1 MSSHA
6 TLSVRTIFG
15 VKGSVANNVVFADEG
30 SVVFPAASFLVRHAI
45 ASRASDYAPITER
58 SLGVTAMAMSPSRR
72 FLAIAEV
79 MSNGP
84 TTPTAISSSSN
95 ISIEQQISYFD
106 ATCQLSIY
114 NSKTMAKRKQV
125 PVLPADLA
133 VGAKIVA
140 LSFSNDDQLLAVLGS
155 EPNFNVGVYS
165 LERCDLVAKLY
176 VPPEAGLGAPAAQVR
191 PISLAFAPVFGGKL
205 CVWGR
210 NAFSFFSLIEKNPG
224 AAPPEPVVGEPKY
237 MTHSLVHVPHSQS
250 FHAWADPRMTPL
262 FEMISSNSSSAST
275 EPSGTA
281 VELLANAM
289 VAEHHAA
296 SESHSSLIDEHS
308 HQDHGH
314 AENSEHSDKHNI
326 ITEEGGREEVHEDQG
341 NDDHQLLQE
350 NLNAPSSSFSADGV
364 NITAFCWLTP
374 GTANR
379 PELNVAATRQG
390 ELLLFYRDELLRVLA
405 SSPLDSA
412 SCIDILCST
421 PSGGFVGAGEGGK
434 VYIFDQQ
441 QQQQTTDQEG
451 ASLSS
456 SGEGGATHRTTSS
469 RQGTTSSSLAVP
481 SDEYFRRSKTLSA
494 SIPGLECED
503 RIRSLSVN
511 PSGKSAVLALSGTQ
525 LLLLDLASAHLKDDS
540 SAFTTVGAP
549 SHAPPVGQ
557 SASVSSRNDLCAI
570 GSMSVAVRKPLIA
583 TVGADNTVRVWNF
596 IDKTLEICKVYPDG
610 PCSVSLHPS
619 GLQILI
625 GFADRLRLMNVLPDD
640 FREMNDFPVKSCSES
655 RFSRGGHLFA
665 AANGNVI
672 QVYSSF
678 TGEYLLTLRGHSGK
692 ILSIQWAYNDATL
705 LSLATDG
712 AIYEWDLKDGKRSR
726 EFMLKGAKFTS
737 VTATRDGSTIYAVG
751 DGGLVNQSDGN
762 YSGHE
767 PALREI
773 NFDLGT
779 VTREW
784 LLPSHSSSVSLSCS
798 KPPFLFSA
806 SADPNGLPSTIR
818 SYSFPLPMP
827 NGTAPAPGVEFAALS
842 SPATRITPSFDDAYL
857 FVTGDD
863 GSIVVFEAKD
873 QNQRVPL
880 SENAGKLPWA
890 EEALVTAQDL
900 EERRGTVRELR
911 EALSELQGTSQY
923 NLRTKEVNFQE
934 AVRKETQR
942 ATSELEQLRAQC
954 ELVSE
959 EMDESEVEFSERLA
973 GAESA
978 HRAEMQKRE
987 SLYQTKIMDE
997 VEKYQSLQQEV
1008 ASQKTRWQVR
1018 RTQATESHAQAV
1030 QRLMAEFERKL
1041 EAVRGKRAA
1050 LEEELSG
1057 GKRDWT
1063 EMRSQMESDLDEEA
1077 LTVRKMYQER
1087 VDAERDASL
1096 KYKGENGIMRKK
1108 FSAVQQDIEASKDA
1122 VKVTLER
1129 HDGLRR
1135 QIDSLERDVANLR
1148 SHIRDRDATIGEREK
1163 RIYELKKKNQ
1173 ELEKFKFVLDYKI
1186 KELKAQVEPRELEI
1200 TALKQ
1205 QVKEVDTELEAYHKS
1220 NADLDKMIGTLR
1232 KDLDEFQEGAKNLR
1246 STLSKRD
1253 DEIKS
1258 FSGKLFQTVSMA
1270 KEPKDWV
1277 AGAEALYAAHVPANL
1292 PVAAGDISVIAESE
1306 RQKEHLESLFT
1317 ELKKTG
1323 AANEISAKAASAH
1336 LVEENLSLIEQI
1348 KTLRSAAADY
1358 RLQLKTIAVNK
1369 ARVALTQKAAELKA
1383 ASRERSVVLAR
1394 SSVLSQAKS
1403 PGTAGSGFG
1412 AGLSLGTPRSGTVSP
1427 PRATTSGSL
1436 VTRSSPPLKETASP
1450 APASSPY
1457 TGEEESKDDTKEE
1470 VDNETAAIVSS
1481 SSSETEA
1488 AADSGSSSSS
1498 SLIPEQEQQQEII
1511 LESSSS
1517 SSSDAAVTDAD
1528 TSAPQAEPQAEVQA
1542 EAVSN
1547 TNETTE
1553 TSSPSAPDV
1562 QETTVATETIAE
1574 TSPATEDAAPV
1585 SETNEPEIA
1594 PSE

>member
-1 MSSHA
+1 MASHA

-15 VKGSVANNVVFADEG
+15 VKGSVANNVVFADEC
-30 SVVFPAASFLVRHAI
+30 SIVFPAASFLVRH
-45 ASRASDYAPITER
+45 SLNSKASDYAPITER

-79 MSNGP
+79 ISNGSS
-84 TTPTAISSSSN
+84 TSTALQPSSF
-95 ISIEQQISYFD
+95 EQAAATYFD
-106 ATCQLSIY
+106 ATCQLSLY

-125 PVLPADLA
+125 SVLPADLA
-133 VGAKIVA
+133 VGAKILA

-165 LERCDLVAKLY
+165 LERCDLIAKLH
-176 VPPEAGLGAPAAQVR
+176 VPPEAGLGAPADQVR

-210 NAFSFFSLIEKNPG
+210 NAFSFFSIVEKNPG
-224 AAPPEPVVGEPKY
+224 AAPPEPVFGEPKY

-262 FEMISSNSSSAST
+262 LQVSNS
-275 EPSGTA
+275 
-281 VELLANAM
+281 EL
-289 VAEHHAA
+289 A
-296 SESHSSLIDEHS
+296 SESVNTMVADHAAASVSESYSSAIEDHSHHDHHHDHGENHEHS
-308 HQDHGH
+308 
-314 AENSEHSDKHNI
+314 NEHVSQGEQGDD
-326 ITEEGGREEVHEDQG
+326 EVDQQQ
-341 NDDHQLLQE
+341 QL
-350 NLNAPSSSFSADGV
+350 LNAPSSSFSADGV
-364 NITAFCWLTP
+364 NITAFCWLNP

-405 SSPLDSA
+405 SSPLDGA
-412 SCIDILCST
+412 HCIDILCST
-421 PSGGFVGAGEGGK
+421 PSGGFVGAGEAGK

-441 QQQQTTDQEG
+441 QPVEQE
-451 ASLSS
+451 ALN
-456 SGEGGATHRTTSS
+456 S
-469 RQGTTSSSLAVP
+469 RQGGASSSSNSVASSLTVP
-481 SDEYFRRSKTLSA
+481 SDEYFRRTKTLSA
-494 SIPGLECED
+494 SVPGLECED
-503 RIRSLSVN
+503 RIRSLTIN
-511 PSGKSAVLALSGTQ
+511 PSGKSAVFSLSGTQ
-525 LLLLDLASAHLKDDS
+525 LLFLDLASAHLKDDA
-540 SAFTTVGAP
+540 SAFVSVGSP

-557 SASVSSRNDLCAI
+557 SASIYSRNDLCAVL
-570 GSMSVAVRKPLIA
+570 SMSVAVRKPLIA
-583 TVGADNTVRVWNF
+583 TVGVDNTVRVWNF
-596 IDKTLEICKVYPDG
+596 IDRTLEICKVYPDG

-619 GLQILI
+619 GLQILL
-625 GFADRLRLMNVLPDD
+625 GFSDRLRLMNVLPDD

-751 DGGLVNQSDGN
+751 DGGLVNPSDGN
-762 YSGHE
+762 YTGHE

-784 LLPSHSSSVSLSCS
+784 LLPGPSSSVSLSCS

-806 SADPNGLPSTIR
+806 FADPNGLPSTIR

-827 NGTAPAPGVEFAALS
+827 NGTTPAPGVEFAALS
-842 SPATRITPSFDDAYL
+842 APATRILPSFDDAYL

-900 EERRGTVRELR
+900 EERRSTVRELR

-942 ATSELEQLRAQC
+942 ATTELEQLSAQC

-959 EMDESEVEFSERLA
+959 EMAESEMEFSERLA
-973 GAESA
+973 AAESA

-1041 EAVRGKRAA
+1041 EAVRGKRSA

-1057 GKRDWT
+1057 GKRDWA
-1063 EMRSQMESDLDEEA
+1063 EMRTQMENDLDEEA
-1077 LTVRKMYQER
+1077 LTIRKMYQER
-1087 VDAERDASL
+1087 VDAERDAAL

-1135 QIDSLERDVANLR
+1135 QIEALEQDVANLR

-1186 KELKAQVEPRELEI
+1186 KELKAQVEPREVEI

-1220 NADLDKMIGTLR
+1220 NADLDKMIGSLR

-1258 FSGKLFQTVSMA
+1258 FSGKLFQTVSLA
-1270 KEPKDWV
+1270 KEPKDWI

-1306 RQKEHLESLFT
+1306 RQKEHLESLYT

-1323 AANEISAKAASAH
+1323 AANEVSAKAASAH

-1348 KTLRSAAADY
+1348 KTLRAAAADY

-1394 SSVLSQAKS
+1394 SSVLSQGKT
-1403 PGTAGSGFG
+1403 PGTAGSSFG

-1450 APASSPY
+1450 APISSPY
-1457 TGEEESKDDTKEE
+1457 TGEEETKDDTKEE
-1470 VDNETAAIVSS
+1470 VEIAAIQSSSEIEAVPETGAPPPSSSTIEAEIQPETSNEQSPPSAADAVSADAATEAATTNETA
-1481 SSSETEA
+1481 EA
-1488 AADSGSSSSS
+1488 A
-1498 SLIPEQEQQQEII
+1498 
-1511 LESSSS
+1511 
-1517 SSSDAAVTDAD
+1517 T
-1528 TSAPQAEPQAEVQA
+1528 
-1542 EAVSN
+1542 

-1553 TSSPSAPDV
+1553 SAPLPAA
-1562 QETTVATETIAE
+1562 ETTDAPETNAEPDATATSAISPETVIEPEPEVAA
-1574 TSPATEDAAPV
+1574 V
-1585 SETNEPEIA
+1585 ETNEPVLAQE
-1594 PSE
+1594 

>member
-1 MSSHA
+1 MASHA

-15 VKGSVANNVVFADEG
+15 VKGTVANNIIFADEG
-30 SVVFPAASFLVRHAI
+30 SVVFPAASFLVRHTLATK
-45 ASRASDYAPITER
+45 ASDYAPITER

-79 MSNGP
+79 LLNGTSTQNSSDITMSV
-84 TTPTAISSSSN
+84 SSSN
-95 ISIEQQISYFD
+95 

-125 PVLPADLA
+125 AVLPGDLA
-133 VGAKIVA
+133 VGEKITA

-165 LERCDLVAKLY
+165 LERCELIAKLCI
-176 VPPEAGLGAPAAQVR
+176 PPEAGLGAPAGQVR

-210 NAFSFFSLIEKNPG
+210 NAFAFYSIIEKNPG
-224 AAPPEPVVGEPKY
+224 AAPPEAIEGEPKY
-237 MTHSLVHVPHSQS
+237 MTHTLVQVPHSQS
-250 FHAWADPRMTPL
+250 FRAWADPRMSHL
-262 FEMISSNSSSAST
+262 ALIGN
-275 EPSGTA
+275 PSGQENTLDDLQTQSHALVSETVAKVDHSA
-281 VELLANAM
+281 VETSGNLGEHSAHHEI
-289 VAEHHAA
+289 EHHEHDPNGTEAEA
-296 SESHSSLIDEHS
+296 QNLNDEATIDDLHKSHAL
-308 HQDHGH
+308 
-314 AENSEHSDKHNI
+314 
-326 ITEEGGREEVHEDQG
+326 
-341 NDDHQLLQE
+341 
-350 NLNAPSSSFSADGV
+350 LNAPSSSFSADGV

-390 ELLLFYRDELLRVLA
+390 ELLLFYREELLRVLA
-405 SSPLDSA
+405 SSPLDNA
-412 SCIDILCST
+412 YCIDVLCST
-421 PSGGFVGAGEGGK
+421 PSGGFVCAGEAGK
-434 VYIFDQQ
+434 VHIFDQQ
-441 QQQQTTDQEG
+441 QATEEGSTQLETT
-451 ASLSS
+451 SLSQ
-456 SGEGGATHRTTSS
+456 RTSS
-469 RQGTTSSSLAVP
+469 RQGGGGGGSSSASSLAVP

-494 SIPGLECED
+494 SVAGLECED
-503 RIRSLSVN
+503 RIRSLSIN
-511 PSGKSAVLALSGTQ
+511 PSGKSAVLSLSGTQ
-525 LLLLDLASAHLKDDS
+525 LLLLDLASAHLKDESSSS
-540 SAFTTVGAP
+540 SAFLSVGSPA
-549 SHAPPVGQ
+549 HAPPIGQ
-557 SASVSSRNDLCAI
+557 SASIQSRNDLCAVLA
-570 GSMSVAVRKPLIA
+570 MSIAVRKPLIA

-596 IDKTLEICKVYPDG
+596 IERTLEICKVYPDG

-625 GFADRLRLMNVLPDD
+625 GFSDRLRLMNVLPDD
-640 FREMNDFPVKSCSES
+640 FREMNDFPVKGCSES

-678 TGEYLLTLRGHSGK
+678 TGEYILTLRGHSGK

-751 DGGLVNQSDGN
+751 DGGLVNASDGI

-773 NFDLGT
+773 NFDLGI

-784 LLPSHSSSVSLSCS
+784 LLPTPASSISLSCS

-827 NGTAPAPGVEFAALS
+827 NGIAYAPGVEFAALS
-842 SPATRITPSFDDAYL
+842 APATRIAPSFDDAYF
-857 FVTGDD
+857 FVSGDD
-863 GSIVVFEAKD
+863 GCIVVYEAKD

-900 EERRGTVRELR
+900 EERRSAVRELR
-911 EALSELQGTSQY
+911 EGLSELQGTSQY
-923 NLRTKEVNFQE
+923 NLRTKEVTFQE

-942 ATSELEQLRAQC
+942 ATTELEQLSAQC

-959 EMDESEVEFSERLA
+959 EMAESEVEFAERLA
-973 GAESA
+973 AAESA

-997 VEKYQSLQQEV
+997 VEKYQTLQQEV
-1008 ASQKTRWQVR
+1008 SSQKTRWQQR

-1063 EMRSQMESDLDEEA
+1063 EMRTQMENDLDEEA

-1129 HDGLRR
+1129 HEGLRR
-1135 QIDSLERDVANLR
+1135 QIDALERDVAIMR

-1186 KELKAQVEPRELEI
+1186 KELKAQVEPREVEI
-1200 TALKQ
+1200 TALRQ

-1246 STLSKRD
+1246 SSVSKRD

-1258 FSGKLFQTVSMA
+1258 FSGKLFQTVSLA
-1270 KEPKDWV
+1270 KEPKDWIS
-1277 AGAEALYAAHVPANL
+1277 GAESLYAAHVPANL
-1292 PVAAGDISVIAESE
+1292 PEAAGDISVIAESE
-1306 RQKEHLESLFT
+1306 RQKEHLETLFA

-1348 KTLRSAAADY
+1348 KSLRSAAADY

-1369 ARVALTQKAAELKA
+1369 ARQALTQKAAELKA

-1394 SSVLSQAKS
+1394 SSVLSQSKT

-1412 AGLSLGTPRSGTVSP
+1412 GAGGGGGLSLGTPRSGTISP

-1436 VTRSSPPLKETASP
+1436 VTRSSPPLKETNSP
-1450 APASSPY
+1450 APVSSPY
-1457 TGEEESKDDTKEE
+1457 TGEEESKEDTKETEQGE
-1470 VDNETAAIVSS
+1470 VLASKVAVASEVAVELEAAPETAPETAPEAIPEAIPATSAEIAPEAAPEAIPDTTKEQTSPTITESEAPVTAETTAIETETVAETAAV
-1481 SSSETEA
+1481 E
-1488 AADSGSSSSS
+1488 
-1498 SLIPEQEQQQEII
+1498 
-1511 LESSSS
+1511 
-1517 SSSDAAVTDAD
+1517 
-1528 TSAPQAEPQAEVQA
+1528 A
-1542 EAVSN
+1542 EA
-1547 TNETTE
+1547 TPTE
-1553 TSSPSAPDV
+1553 
-1562 QETTVATETIAE
+1562 
-1574 TSPATEDAAPV
+1574 
-1585 SETNEPEIA
+1585 
-1594 PSE
+1594 